1 MINLREVG
9 QHHKFEDGSLYTQ
22 MQQKLTQAILARF
35 HRWIFENSKE
45 ESVIALRTW
54 ILQEAEF
61 QTIASETVYGLMG
74 NCATPTSQPAA
85 R

>member
-9 QHHKFEDGSLYTQ
+9 QHHNVGVGSLYTK
-22 MQQKLTQAILARF
+22 MQQKLLQAILARF

-45 ESVIALRTW
+45 ESVITLRTW

-61 QTIASETVYGLMG
+61 QTIASENEHGQMG
-74 NCATPTSQPAA
+74 NCADPTSQPAA